1 MKQIITII
9 VILTVLT
16 GALFAQ
22 DAQQEGTVQTDQT
35 AQQPDFYTAQFD
47 AQDTVQGQLGVVK
60 NAIEDG
66 EAAVEFFAHALE
78 RLALNYPDLGNS
90 ATVLRTADEMAQI
103 LAARLG
109 EAQYTAAG
117 PDLWRL
123 QGYLSNPLPRAEC
136 LASLGKIQ
144 AVDFIPEVAQ
154 LLTDYNQEAG
164 EDPMAREQVMYG
176 IITALR
182 EYKDS
187 SGYLPVFFAST
198 GWCSERIKSYA
209 REALPVIMDNPT
221 EPLLSVIRST
231 GYVYSVKYA
240 ALQTLESS
248 QVTAQQK
255 SQGAVI
261 SLGVARQSSTTQVG
275 QRSIL
280 ANTRKLAV
288 DMIRRYGTDDANV
301 YPLLESCYREGI
313 DQQEQIYAIA
323 ALSALATDDSARRL
337 SAFLID
343 INTRLSR
350 GTLTPEDERM
360 VRVIIPALGNTGR
373 PLARN
378 ALRSVLQADWTG
390 AVQRLAQDA
399 LKKIP

>member
-1 MKQIITII
+1 MKQIITTI

-22 DAQQEGTVQTDQT
+22 DAQQEAADQT
-35 AQQPDFYTAQFD
+35 ARQPDFYTAQFD

-60 NAIEDG
+60 SAVEDG
-66 EAAVEFFAHALE
+66 EATTEFFAHALE
-78 RLALNYPDLGNS
+78 RLALDYPDAGNS
-90 ATVLRTADEMAQI
+90 ASVRRAADEMVQL

-109 EAQYTAAG
+109 EAQYAAAG

-123 QGYLSNPLPRAEC
+123 QGYLTSPLPRAEC

-144 AVDFIPEVAQ
+144 AVDFIPGIVQ

-164 EDPMAREQVMYG
+164 DDPLAREQVMYG
-176 IITALR
+176 MITALR

-187 SGYLPVFFAST
+187 SGYLPVFFTST

-240 ALQTLESS
+240 ALQTLEAS

-255 SQGAVI
+255 SQGAVV
-261 SLGVARQSSTTQVG
+261 SLGVAWQSSTTQVG

-280 ANTRKLAV
+280 TNTRKLAV

-301 YPLLESCYREGI
+301 YPLLERCYREGV
-313 DQQEQIYAIA
+313 DEQEQIYAIA

-343 INTRLSR
+343 INTRLAR
-350 GTLTPEDERM
+350 GTLTPEDERL